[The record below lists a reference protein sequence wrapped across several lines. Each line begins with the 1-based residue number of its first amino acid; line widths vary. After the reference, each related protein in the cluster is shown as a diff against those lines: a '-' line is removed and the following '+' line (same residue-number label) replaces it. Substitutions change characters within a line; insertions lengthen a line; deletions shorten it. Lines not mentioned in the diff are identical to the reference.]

1 MRKLLLRGLV
11 TGCAIVAGTILIDGQ
26 DRSPAKPASS
36 VPTFN
41 KDVAPIFYS
50 RCVACHQ
57 PESMAPMSL
66 LDYRTA
72 RPYAASIKRAV
83 ESRVMPPWFADPQY
97 GHFSN
102 EVRLS
107 DREIQTIRD
116 WVDAGAPE
124 GDRKDLPPQP
134 AVAHGFK
141 LGPPDI
147 VIDIGQ
153 DFVVPPGDDVRKTF
167 VVPTNFAEGQWIRA
181 AEVLPGNSKLVHHV
195 HLSVLAGDAKD
206 GPVDEEGN
214 ALGGRSPQLW
224 DVVRG
229 QALLKDSAPVVNDA
243 CASGLPALPN
253 MGITATEGGSFATM
267 LPGKGPDVFDV
278 FGDGSTAKWIP
289 AGAKLQFAMHYANVR
304 QELPPD
310 RTRVGLYLA
319 KNPPA
324 QPVKRMD
331 ARDYYFM
338 LPPGADNQEVKKCVE
353 FTSDK
358 MLLSITPHMHY
369 RGKDARYEVLHPDGR
384 RETLLF
390 VPRYNFNWQQIYR
403 LKEPVLI
410 EKGSKLIITFH
421 YDNSA
426 ANRFNQNPQRLV
438 RWGDRSEDE
447 MMTTWTEVIDA
458 LPPGHVRKEN

>member
-1 MRKLLLRGLV
+1 MRKPVLLGLV
-11 TGCAIVAGTILIDGQ
+11 AVGLSVGTGGLIHGQ
-26 DRSPAKPASS
+26 TTPSAASS
-36 VPTFN
+36 APTYSKN
-41 KDVAPIFYS
+41 AAPIFYS
-50 RCVACHQ
+50 NCVSCHQ
-57 PESMAPMSL
+57 PNSMAPMSL
-66 LDYRTA
+66 LDYRSV

-83 ESRVMPPWFADPQY
+83 ESRAMPPWFADPQY
-97 GHFSN
+97 GHFLN
-102 EVRLS
+102 EMRLS
-107 DREIQTIRD
+107 DGDIQTIKA
-116 WVDAGAPE
+116 WVDGGAPE
-124 GDRKDLPPQP
+124 GDPKDLPSQP
-134 AVAHGFK
+134 VAADGFK

-147 VIDIGQ
+147 VIDIGE
-153 DFVVPPGDDVRKTF
+153 DFAVPPGDDVRKTF
-167 VVPTNFAEGQWIRA
+167 VVPTNFSEGKWIRA
-181 AEVLPGNSKLVHHV
+181 AEVLPGNPKLVHHV
-195 HLSVLAGDAKD
+195 HLSVLAGTAQN

-214 ALGGRSPQLW
+214 ALGSRSPQLW

-243 CASGLPALPN
+243 CAANLPALPD
-253 MGITATEGGSFATM
+253 MGITAAEGGSFATM
-267 LPGKGPDVFDV
+267 LPGKGPDIFDV

-304 QELPPD
+304 QALPPD
-310 RTRVGLYLA
+310 RTRVGFYLA

-353 FTSDK
+353 FTADK

-369 RGKDARYEVLHPDGR
+369 RGKDARYELVHPDGR

-403 LKEPVLI
+403 FKEPNAV
-410 EKGSKLIITFH
+410 EKGSKLVITFH

-426 ANRFNQNPQRLV
+426 ANRSNPNPARLV

-458 LPPGHVRKEN
+458 LPPGHNRKTN